1 MFKAKIKELQATSK
15 KLSKDCNQI
24 KLDMHVLKN
33 DNTAKTEEVRCL
45 ESRVLELKKDIA
57 VETEDQQ
64 QLRVTKL
71 KAEAGMCK
79 WKANISHSRG
89 GEGRK

>member
-1 MFKAKIKELQATSK
+1 
-15 KLSKDCNQI
+15 
-24 KLDMHVLKN
+24 MHVLKN
-33 DNTAKTEEVRCL
+33 ENTAKTEEVRCL

-64 QLRVTKL
+64 QLRVTKI

-79 WKANISHSRG
+79 
-89 GEGRK
+89 